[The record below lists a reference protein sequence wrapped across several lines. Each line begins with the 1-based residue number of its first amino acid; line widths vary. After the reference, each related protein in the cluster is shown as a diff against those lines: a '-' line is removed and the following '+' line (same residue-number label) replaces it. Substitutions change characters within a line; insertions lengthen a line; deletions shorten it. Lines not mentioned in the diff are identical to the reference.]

1 MNITRI
7 QTTLQALFQD
17 ESRWAHPGQRVVFW
31 YDPDQQFQDTFAEL
45 QLEDIEKLQLD
56 DTPFTIKYRLLI
68 QQPHLVYDTAL
79 YCLGSHL
86 RSNLSGARS
95 GDRSIRAKTSLRHW
109 LSAIRPAAV

>member
-1 MNITRI
+1 MNISRI

-56 DTPFTIKYRLLI
+56 DTPFPMVFVFDAVRRLPVGVPTVTIAPSYNAFVKSG
-68 QQPHLVYDTAL
+68 H
-79 YCLGSHL
+79 GS
-86 RSNLSGARS
+86 
-95 GDRSIRAKTSLRHW
+95 
-109 LSAIRPAAV
+109 